1 MKKLMIAAA
10 IVCAAVVSQAA
21 TINWAA
27 QKGYIYDGKGTD
39 ASSKVADGTVTYLLF
54 GDLSSADALVKGLTD
69 ASYAATVSAA
79 KVAQGA
85 TDNGRLDEASSTG
98 LTGPSTKAY
107 FVLFNGDNM
116 YVSEIADAPWDGVGQ
131 AYDISFDTSMSSGSK
146 ALPKDSAA
154 GYAGA
159 GWYAAVPEPTSGLL
173 LLLGV
178 AGLALRRRR
187 A

>member
-1 MKKLMIAAA
+1 
-10 IVCAAVVSQAA
+10 
-21 TINWAA
+21 
-27 QKGYIYDGKGTD
+27 
-39 ASSKVADGTVTYLLF
+39 
-54 GDLSSADALVKGLTD
+54 
-69 ASYAATVSAA
+69 
-79 KVAQGA
+79 
-85 TDNGRLDEASSTG
+85 
-98 LTGPSTKAY
+98 
-107 FVLFNGDNM
+107 M
-116 YVSEIADAPWDGVGQ
+116 YVSEITDAIWNGVESM
-131 AYDISFDTSMSSGSK
+131 YDISFTTSMTSSSK